1 MFNFDDFVNRPAM
14 EIFGRPVMYRPKNT
28 AHEPFAIT
36 GDFHESFMEINLK
49 NAGADISSAK
59 IVLFVR
65 LIDFPTYYP
74 EPKEG
79 FEECPVNAGSA
90 RTRWVIDTNIPM
102 FKGEDRD
109 YIDKLIY
116 VGE

>member
-28 AHEPFAIT
+28 APEPFAIT

-74 EPKEG
+74 EPK
-79 FEECPVNAGSA
+79 AGDYVEI
-90 RTRWVIDTNIPM
+90 WEIKYQIIDIEHHIPGS
-102 FKGEDRD
+102 K
-109 YIDKLIY
+109 KLILH
-116 VGE
+116 ET

>member
-14 EIFGRPVMYRPKNT
+14 DIFGRPVTYRPKNT

-36 GDFHESFMEINLK
+36 GDFHESFMEIDLK

-74 EPKEG
+74 EPR
-79 FEECPVNAGSA
+79 AGDYVEI
-90 RTRWVIDTNIPM
+90 WEIKYQIIDIEHHIPGS
-102 FKGEDRD
+102 K
-109 YIDKLIY
+109 KLILH
-116 VGE
+116 ET